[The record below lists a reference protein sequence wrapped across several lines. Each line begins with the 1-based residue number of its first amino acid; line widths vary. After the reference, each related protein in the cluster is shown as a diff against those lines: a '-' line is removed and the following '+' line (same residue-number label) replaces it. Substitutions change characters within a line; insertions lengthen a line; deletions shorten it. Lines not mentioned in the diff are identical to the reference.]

1 MNNIFIVVLGIYML
15 IFLAIGIR
23 DIKSVKGIGDYA
35 VAGKRQGSVTV
46 TMTLL
51 ATALGASTTIGIAD
65 TIYSIG
71 FPGIWWLAFGAV
83 GLVLQSVFLS
93 ERVRE
98 TGADTLP
105 QLAEITVGR
114 AAGWLLALVIV
125 ISWIGVIAGQFAAIN
140 SIITFATGGGD
151 DRLFMIVA
159 AIAIIY
165 TVVGGQISVVKTDKI
180 QLIMIIAALTAGF
193 IYLYFVKGGNTAQ
206 VMGNIELC
214 NDNYRPINLFT
225 QFFVIGGVYFLG
237 PDIISRNFLSG
248 NEKAAKRS
256 ALAAGLALFGFSIII
271 TFIGMWVRYNVTAD
285 QLGDSKALMYVIN
298 ILPPYIGILLAL
310 GLLSAVLSSAD
321 TCLVNAS
328 SIFVKDILKKDSVA
342 ATRVTAAVIGV
353 IAALL
358 AIGGRGDIMALLT
371 GAYSIY
377 TPGVIFPLTVAI
389 FAYGRFDIKKPLW
402 LAAVVLGGIV
412 GAAGSYLTDIIPA
425 AIQPYT
431 VLIGMGISL
440 VLSLLS
446 VTGGMK

>member
-389 FAYGRFDIKKPLW
+389 FAY
-402 LAAVVLGGIV
+402 
-412 GAAGSYLTDIIPA
+412 
-425 AIQPYT
+425 
-431 VLIGMGISL
+431 
-440 VLSLLS
+440 
-446 VTGGMK
+446 